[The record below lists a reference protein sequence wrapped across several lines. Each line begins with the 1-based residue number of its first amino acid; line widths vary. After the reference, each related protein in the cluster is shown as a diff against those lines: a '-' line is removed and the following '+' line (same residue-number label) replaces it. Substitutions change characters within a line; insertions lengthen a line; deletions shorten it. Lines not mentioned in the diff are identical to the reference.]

1 MRSLASRSMPIPT
14 LYVKSLGKSCDQD
27 DIRSIFEKARETGPC
42 LLVFEDIDSLVSDDV
57 KSFFLNEVDG
67 LEENDGIMMVGST
80 NYCVFTPQRTSE
92 WLAALTRVSAVDR
105 LDAGI
110 SKRPSRFDRKYHFAL
125 PATPE
130 RIQYCEYWRLV
141 PNTSGRH
148 CLLCWYV
155 SIDQSCQRTH
165 LLDCPSRYPL
175 RLPASPRVSASHIFK
190 KPSSPPCCRSFKRRK
205 RIWSNPMLQEFLHLM
220 ISVRMRCGRRLASR
234 SKRYAKKWKTA
245 GRVWKMP
252 RRIACWATLVRA
264 PLPRPALDF
273 QGSVL
278 VVDTLLLRGITLL
291 SCMISSLVH
300 SGREWFALINP
311 LHPCMITILGQ

>member
-1 MRSLASRSMPIPT
+1 M
-14 LYVKSLGKSCDQD
+14 GW
-27 DIRSIFEKARETGPC
+27 REWWYHDGRKHQ
-42 LLVFEDIDSLVSDDV
+42 LL
-57 KSFFLNEVDG
+57 
-67 LEENDGIMMVGST
+67 
-80 NYCVFTPQRTSE
+80 CVHPQRTSE

-190 KPSSPPCCRSFKRRK
+190 KPR
-205 RIWSNPMLQEFLHLM
+205 H
-220 ISVRMRCGRRLASR
+220 RLAVDRSNAESESGQIRCFKNFYIWWSR
-234 SKRYAKKWKTA
+234 FECGWQAISKQVQTLRKEMKDSRKSVEDAEKNSMLSDA
-245 GRVWKMP
+245 RSSS
-252 RRIACWATLVRA
+252 ATDRLWTSKVA
-264 PLPRPALDF
+264 FWSLIHYSCEELH
-273 QGSVL
+273 
-278 VVDTLLLRGITLL
+278 L